1 MTNAILTKATSTVS
15 KNSDDERVRYK
26 MDSYILHA
34 LVLVLVTIL
43 LFIIAICYHY
53 AKQRSKQKNI
63 GTLTI

>member
-15 KNSDDERVRYK
+15 INSDDKRVRYK
-26 MDSYILHA
+26 MDCYILHA
-34 LVLVLVTIL
+34 FVLVTIL
-43 LFIIAICYHY
+43 LFIIAICCHY